1 VRETDDRPIARLCQE
16 VFVYPCHSVALPPA
30 SLRTALV
37 VTFALF
43 STISAEV
50 TRAELPTAAALLA
63 ELGIGSAE
71 IEKAKKG
78 EFIQI
83 AGKSSNERELTAG
96 FAFLVKGVTPTEL
109 VKQMRSGELDRV
121 DPNTLAFQVLSDDP
135 RPEDFAKLALKP
147 DPAAQAK
154 AYLSAK
160 AGGDLNLSAAE
171 IASFQKLGT
180 GATPAQVEAT
190 LRTQLFDR
198 LQAYRKSGLAGIAPY
213 ARSGGATRSPADDL
227 RSATNASVVLKKSAP
242 TAYQLLLDY
251 PKGKQAGTEETFRWS
266 QISAHG
272 SPAYVL
278 THSLYI
284 PDGDAW
290 LGVQRQFYVSS
301 GYNSEQAVV
310 AFLPVAGGT
319 AVFYGNRTS
328 TDQITGF
335 GGGAKRSIG
344 SKLLASQLEGL
355 FEKVR
360 KSAGGS

>member
-1 VRETDDRPIARLCQE
+1 MH
-16 VFVYPCHSVALPPA
+16 PCHSVVCPPA

-37 VTFALF
+37 VLGALV
-43 STISAEV
+43 STLVAVE
-50 TRAELPTAAALLA
+50 TRAELPTAAALLT
-63 ELGIGSAE
+63 ELGVGSADV
-71 IEKAKKG
+71 EKAKKG
-78 EFIQI
+78 GFIQI
-83 AGKSSNERELTAG
+83 PVKSSNERELTAG

-109 VKQMRSGELDRV
+109 VKQMKSGELDRV
-121 DPNTLAFQVLSDDP
+121 DPNTLAFQILSAEP

-154 AYLSAK
+154 AFLTAK

-171 IASFQKLGT
+171 IAAFQKLGVN
-180 GATPAQVEAT
+180 ATPAQVEAT
-190 LRTQLFDR
+190 LRTILFDR
-198 LQAYRKSGLAGIAPY
+198 VQAYRKSGLVGIAPY
-213 ARSGGATRSPADDL
+213 ARSGGATYSPADDL
-227 RSATNASVVLKKSAP
+227 RSATRAHAILKKSAP

-290 LGVQRQFYVSS
+290 LGVQRQFYVST
-301 GYNSEQAVV
+301 GYNIEQAVV
-310 AFLPVAGGT
+310 AFLPVTGGT